1 MLTVVKQTIKQS
13 IKDQLTWASLKSWGI
28 ALAVAVL
35 SSLLLVLVSEAAID
49 KTKIETE
56 VKNAV
61 GAGSWGQ
68 IVLGGIALVVSA
80 IFFFMGNIKMALI
93 IFGGVATVLGVYNV
107 GALGFGG

>member
-1 MLTVVKQTIKQS
+1 MMLSVVKQTL
-13 IKDQLTWASLKSWGI
+13 KDQLTWASLKSWGI
-28 ALAVAVL
+28 ALLVAVL
-35 SSLLLVLVSEAAID
+35 LSLLFVVMGEAAID

-56 VKNAV
+56 VKSAV

-68 IVLGGIALVVSA
+68 IVLGGIALIVSA

-93 IFGGVATVLGVYNV
+93 IFGGVATILGVYNA